1 MAARDSY
8 ETLAHKTAILDIAG
22 DGKVTLAQEVPVGL
36 YP

>member
-8 ETLAHKTAILDIAG
+8 ETLAHKTAILEIAA
-22 DGKVTLAQEVPVGL
+22 DGKVTLAREIPVGL